1 MLAVTRPNSAQLF
14 APRGPQRSGNALIT
28 AFVTHNLFIVIPI
41 LIETNIETETTLAE
55 IRQRGVVKV
64 GFNENRYP

>member
-28 AFVTHNLFIVIPI
+28 AFVTHNLFIVIPF
-41 LIETNIETETTLAE
+41 LI
-55 IRQRGVVKV
+55 
-64 GFNENRYP
+64 